1 MHARNVL
8 VSALLVLLVGCGGE
22 APLGLEVRINPSLA
36 EDTDDLLAE
45 VATPPANDD
54 GSVTYSYAWFRDG
67 ALVGDYVDS
76 VLPASAT
83 APEEVWRVV
92 VIPTMRGVAGEV
104 GVATVVIRATD
115 NSVDAD
121 EDGHPRPPEGLDCDD
136 EDPDVHPGADEV
148 CDGKDNDCSGGIDD
162 ADECVSWTGDWS
174 LTLVGAETTDS
185 FDLGSASD
193 FLVRVELDDV
203 AIIVTPAVQDNE
215 APVWNRTE
223 SITVTSSSVLE
234 VVLLDEDSDGF
245 GGSVNE
251 LIAEWSLSGSSLGAF
266 LEANGTHQLDA
277 ANSNTWV
284 TFQTTPL

>member
-1 MHARNVL
+1 MHRL
-8 VSALLVLLVGCGGE
+8 ALLLLLAGCATPDEPRADYWYFDGDGD
-22 APLGLEVRINPSLA
+22 GFIGFDPSEIL
-36 EDTDDLLAE
+36 DTDERITEQVGSPGANW
-45 VATPPANDD
+45 VASED
-54 GSVTYSYAWFRDG
+54 AWNN
-67 ALVGDYVDS
+67 
-76 VLPASAT
+76 PQ
-83 APEEVWRVV
+83 
-92 VIPTMRGVAGEV
+92 
-104 GVATVVIRATD
+104 
-115 NSVDAD
+115 
-121 EDGHPRPPEGLDCDD
+121 DCDD
-136 EDPDVHPGADEV
+136 DDDTVFPGADEV

-174 LTLVGAETTDS
+174 LTLVGAETTGS